1 MAADDPRRTLDLTC
15 DRDDIAALQLLY
27 DAFTHADR
35 VPYPNADDLKRV
47 RRIIRDLDR
56 GYTQAFGATS
66 TSHRRGAHRLE
77 AR

>member
-1 MAADDPRRTLDLTC
+1 MAADPRRTIDIVV

-35 VPYPNADDLKRV
+35 VPHPAAEDLHRI

-56 GYTQAFGATS
+56 GYTKAFSAMPHGRFADQS
-66 TSHRRGAHRLE
+66 RRGE
-77 AR
+77 CV

>member
-1 MAADDPRRTLDLTC
+1 MAADPRRTIDLPC

-35 VPYPNADDLKRV
+35 VPHPSADDLRRV

-56 GYTQAFGATS
+56 GYTKAFGAMP
-66 TSHRRGAHRLE
+66 HRRCGDRLE

>member
-1 MAADDPRRTLDLTC
+1 MAADDPRRTIRDLTC

-35 VPYPNADDLKRV
+35 VAYPTAEDLRRV

-56 GYTQAFGATS
+56 GYTKAFGAMP
-66 TSHRRGAHRLE
+66 RQRFADRIE